1 MATLDNEPKLTPVK
15 DLYPCKT
22 AWIWNLKEFTK
33 FFVSVFFFCYQILG
47 KNRKEQETTMTTSN
61 NSKNDTEQTASNI
74 RCITNPL
81 SKDETTAIANN
92 FDSIYENERIEEE
105 EEEENGRKK

>member
-15 DLYPCKT
+15 DLYLCKT

-33 FFVSVFFFCYQILG
+33 FFVSVFFCCYQILG
-47 KNRKEQETTMTTSN
+47 KNRKEQETTMTTCK

-81 SKDETTAIANN
+81 SKDETTATTNN

-105 EEEENGRKK
+105 EEENGRKK